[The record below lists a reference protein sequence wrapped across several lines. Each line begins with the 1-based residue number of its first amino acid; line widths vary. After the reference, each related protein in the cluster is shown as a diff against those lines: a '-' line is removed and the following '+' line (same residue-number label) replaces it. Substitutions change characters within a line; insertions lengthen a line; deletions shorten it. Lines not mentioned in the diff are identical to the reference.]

1 MELAALLLA
10 CEDEHVYCAS
20 IMTGYGTFTLKKQI
34 PRWLVQHPKVRALH
48 QAPKEW
54 GGEVRSKLTVLFFYI
69 FSIVLMPNNAKPCF
83 KVFSVREASFK
94 RLNFTFS
101 SSAFKIGQCS

>member
-1 MELAALLLA
+1 MMVSSNIYVEGEDSHFIETTSSWRFFTRIIFGFTWFTREQAKMELAALLLA

-54 GGEVRSKLTVLFFYI
+54 GGEAAILILVDV
-69 FSIVLMPNNAKPCF
+69 
-83 KVFSVREASFK
+83 
-94 RLNFTFS
+94 
-101 SSAFKIGQCS
+101 